1 MNNITEWLTPTETGE
16 WFGVDYRT
24 FKKELPELQKRGFP
38 KAGAFGKFY
47 IGALRDWAARIYNLA
62 PDPANDEQ
70 ADPVLVRRLRE
81 LEDG

>member
-38 KAGAFGKFY
+38 KAGAFGKFQ
-47 IGALRDWAARIYNLA
+47 IGARSDWAARIYNLA
-62 PDPANDEQ
+62 PDDDQ
-70 ADPVLVRRLRE
+70 ADPLLARRLRE

>member
-1 MNNITEWLTPTETGE
+1 MNNMTEWLTPTETGE

-24 FKKELPELQKRGFP
+24 FKKELPELEKKGFP
-38 KAGAFGKFY
+38 KPNAFGKFY
-47 IGALRDWAARIYNLA
+47 IHALRDWAARIYNLA
-62 PDPANDEQ
+62 PDDDQ